1 MKLTFHIL
9 FTSPNYKMFPRQKAV
24 PSSLILLPTCK
35 NEVKL
40 TIYASRVKMFCYSR
54 TMLFSS
60 KNRATS
66 KAKFPVDDEGNG
78 IPKASE
84 LTNAK
89 KTLEN
94 MLWIAYNQG

>member
-1 MKLTFHIL
+1 
-9 FTSPNYKMFPRQKAV
+9 
-24 PSSLILLPTCK
+24 
-35 NEVKL
+35 
-40 TIYASRVKMFCYSR
+40 MFCYSR

-78 IPKASE
+78 IPKATE